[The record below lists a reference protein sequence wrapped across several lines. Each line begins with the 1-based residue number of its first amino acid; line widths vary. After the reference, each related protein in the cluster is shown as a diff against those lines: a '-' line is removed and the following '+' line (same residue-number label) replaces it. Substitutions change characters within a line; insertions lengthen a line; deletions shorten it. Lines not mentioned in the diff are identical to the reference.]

1 MKAIRKALVSALGAG
16 VAGIGAAMLD
26 GSLTVPEIL
35 TAAGGALVFGF
46 AAWRIP
52 NDPT

>member
-1 MKAIRKALVSALGAG
+1 MKAIRKALVSAVGAG
-16 VAGIGAAMLD
+16 AAGIGAAMLD
-26 GSLTVPEIL
+26 GSLTLPETV
-35 TAAGGALVFGF
+35 TAAGAALVFGF